1 MPPLGKSAVMG
12 ARSFTGTVSAVR
24 IRYGALG
31 PAALCRRGLRQ
42 VYRLRPK
49 RPGDEPHA
57 KSEVLA
63 VTLSKSRPKRLIKVR
78 TTMLNQN
85 GEAVQVQAAISSC
98 RTATDG
104 TSFRPR
110 TVSTDATA
118 QL

>member
-1 MPPLGKSAVMG
+1 
-12 ARSFTGTVSAVR
+12 
-24 IRYGALG
+24 
-31 PAALCRRGLRQ
+31 
-42 VYRLRPK
+42 
-49 RPGDEPHA
+49 
-57 KSEVLA
+57 
-63 VTLSKSRPKRLIKVR
+63 
-78 TTMLNQN
+78 MLNQN